1 MSSSNQIWIKSTSF
15 EVEEGEDSE
24 TNKGVYGKAFSQWLA
39 SKLKENGE
47 EVVDVIAEDWGRCIL
62 LKEKPPTFIG
72 CANRWGETTEWGV
85 FVEVKEGLVKSLLG
99 GGSSGSEV
107 RRLEALL
114 EKILRGAEEVDEFI
128 VEPS

>member
-1 MSSSNQIWIKSTSF
+1 MPSSNQIWIKSTSF

-24 TNKGVYGKAFSQWLA
+24 TNKGIYGKALAQWLA

-47 EVVDVIAEDWGRCIL
+47 KVVDVIAEDWGRCIL

-85 FVEVKEGLVKSLLG
+85 FVEVKEGLLKGLFG
-99 GGSSGSEV
+99 GGSSGDEV

-128 VEPS
+128 VEPN